1 MTTKKLNARQARWA
15 EFLSRFYFL
24 IKYRPGRQ
32 NTLADALSR
41 PLKKQEDADSDH
53 RMQILIKPEQV
64 EKKHF
69 VQGRNTTNDAEPPAD
84 IESLESN
91 LHIVDL
97 ILRANRDSES
107 LNELRDQA
115 RDNKNE
121 DGSWKLE
128 DGLLLWKDRLFVP
141 DDDPELRTRLLDEVH
156 GQVSTAHP
164 GQTKT
169 QQLV

>member
-41 PLKKQEDADSDH
+41 PLRRQEDADSDH
-53 RMQILIKPEQV
+53 RMQILIKPENIEQAAK
-64 EKKHF
+64 E
-69 VQGRNTTNDAEPPAD
+69 DLSAD
-84 IESLESN
+84 IEPLDSD
-91 LHIVDL
+91 LHIVDR
-97 ILRANRDSES
+97 ILRANRES
-107 LNELRDQA
+107 SSLDELRDRA

-121 DGSWKLE
+121 DWSWKLE
-128 DGLLLWKDRLFVP
+128 DGLLLWKDRLLVP
-141 DDDPELRTRLLDEVH
+141 DDDPELQTRLLDEVH

-164 GQTKT
+164 G
-169 QQLV
+169 